1 MNLNL
6 SQQVEEVRKNVYKIF
21 NKDEQSAKEDV
32 QMVKEWLRTQ
42 HHLPE
47 MMNDNMILNF
57 LIMNKFSIERT
68 KQKIDMYYTIK
79 NVIPDVYCNPKSPQ
93 IKDFMKDVY
102 VCLHPVPAKGLYR
115 VYWYKIKESN
125 KVSVRKLSMVT
136 NNVVEIRLNE
146 DCFYRDITILDM
158 DNVSLN
164 DIMKITPTDIGRIIS
179 VYEKVF
185 SFCLEAYYI
194 VNAPSFT
201 SKLIAI
207 CKSLMKPKIF
217 NRIQVH
223 QDTEILKELFSAE
236 DLPRDYG
243 GKGPTLQE
251 LNDLIMQKFEE
262 YEDRFDQLDKLRVD
276 ENLRP
281 EKLNNDEILGF
292 HGNFRKLD
300 VD

>member
-1 MNLNL
+1 
-6 SQQVEEVRKNVYKIF
+6 
-21 NKDEQSAKEDV
+21 
-32 QMVKEWLRTQ
+32 
-42 HHLPE
+42 
-47 MMNDNMILNF
+47 MILNF

-125 KVSVRKLSMVT
+125 K
-136 NNVVEIRLNE
+136 
-146 DCFYRDITILDM
+146 
-158 DNVSLN
+158 
-164 DIMKITPTDIGRIIS
+164 
-179 VYEKVF
+179 
-185 SFCLEAYYI
+185 
-194 VNAPSFT
+194 
-201 SKLIAI
+201 
-207 CKSLMKPKIF
+207 
-217 NRIQVH
+217 IQVH